1 MIDPATKAGARA
13 AERLE
18 RELILW
24 LTTVSPAGQ
33 PQTSPVWFLWIDGEI
48 LLYSRADTARLRNL
62 RSNPRVA
69 ATFDGDGEGG
79 DVVSI
84 EGEARIVR
92 ERAALADVPPAYI
105 EKHAERLAAYGWT
118 MESMLVDYPVE
129 IRIRPTR
136 VRAW

>member
-1 MIDPATKAGARA
+1 MIDRTTKAGARA

-24 LTTVSPAGQ
+24 LTTVTAEGQ
-33 PQTSPVWFLWIDGEI
+33 PQTSPVWFLWAGDEI
-48 LLYSRADTARLRNL
+48 LLFSRADKPRPANVRA
-62 RSNPRVA
+62 NPRVA
-69 ATFDGDGEGG
+69 ATFDGDGNGG

-84 EGEARIVR
+84 EGEAWIAR
-92 ERAALADVPPAYI
+92 ERAVLADVPPAYI
-105 EKHAERLAAYGWT
+105 EKHGAKLDAYGWT

-136 VRAW
+136 IRAW

>member
-1 MIDPATKAGARA
+1 MIDLTTKAGARA
-13 AERLE
+13 ADRLE

-24 LTTVSPAGQ
+24 LTTVTPAGQ
-33 PQTSPVWFLWIDGEI
+33 PQASPVWFLWVDGEI
-48 LLYSRADTARLRNL
+48 LLFSRADTPRLTNVRA
-62 RSNPRVA
+62 NPRVA
-69 ATFDGDGEGG
+69 ANFDGDGAGG

-84 EGEARIVR
+84 EGDARIAR
-92 ERAALADVPPAYI
+92 ERAALADVPPAYVA
-105 EKHAERLAAYGWT
+105 KYAAKLAASGWT

>member
-24 LTTVSPAGQ
+24 LTTGTPDGQ
-33 PQTSPVWFLWIDGEI
+33 PQSSPVWFLWIDGEI
-48 LLYSRADTARLRNL
+48 LLFSRADTPRLTNVRA
-62 RSNPRVA
+62 NPRVA
-69 ATFDGDGEGG
+69 ANFDGDGDGG
-79 DVVSI
+79 DVVSF
-84 EGEARIVR
+84 EGEARVAR
-92 ERAALADVPPAYI
+92 ERAALADVPDAYI
-105 EKHAERLAAYGWT
+105 EKYVTKLAASGWM
-118 MESMLVDYPVE
+118 MESMLVDYPIE